1 MLLFTYQ
8 ILVAFFVEIHP
19 SKRKYKSPVMLRL
32 NNSVDLKSEKC
43 PLRKMSPRKKPLK
56 EVESGKPKYFI
67 QCVYIIV
74 VV

>member
-43 PLRKMSPRKKPLK
+43 PLRKMSPEKNLLKKLK
-56 EVESGKPKYFI
+56 VENPNILYN
-67 QCVYIIV
+67 VYI
-74 VV
+74 